1 MISSTS
7 RFGIPYGLKTLLE
20 GISRATIK
28 SNPSNINQF
37 AVVYFK
43 ELTMYREG
51 NTSLDIKDLVKQ
63 FHQTK
68 VQKWSEGSTRPK
80 KVECLKEPEKTSVE
94 SKVPTRMEKSTDT
107 EEDNVT
113 GTGYNDKT
121 TQFPSSTSAEL
132 GAEQTE
138 AAHDS
143 SPKAATPK
151 TTSPPTSPPPTAV
164 SPEFAYVPADP
175 AQFAAQM
182 LGKVSSIHSDQ
193 SDVLMVDVATS
204 MPVVIKEVPSSE
216 AAEDVM
222 VAAPLVYSGKVL
234 EVQVVSQ
241 TSVHV
246 DLGSQPKENEA
257 ELSTASSV
265 PLQDEQEPPAYDQ
278 APEVPLQADIEVMST
293 VHISSIYNDV
303 PVTEGVVYVEQLPEQ
318 IVIPFTDQVA
328 CLKENEQSPPVSPKP
343 VVEKTT
349 SGMSKKSVESVKL
362 AQLEENEK
370 YPSVYMEAEATA
382 LLSDTSLKGQ
392 PEVPAEP
399 LEAEGTI
406 KIGSEKSLHFEVAIT
421 SIVSDNT
428 GQEESGENSAPQE
441 MEGKPVLSG
450 EAAEAVH
457 SGTSVKSSSG
467 PFPSAP
473 EGLTAPEIEPEGEPT
488 AE

>member
-28 SNPSNINQF
+28 KNPSNINQ
-37 AVVYFK
+37 
-43 ELTMYREG
+43 EG

-63 FHQTK
+63 FHQIK
-68 VQKWSEGSTRPK
+68 VQKWSEGS

-94 SKVPTRMEKSTDT
+94 SKVPTRLEKSTDT

-113 GTGYNDKT
+113 GTGYSDKT
-121 TQFPSSTSAEL
+121 TQFPSTYAEL

-138 AAHDS
+138 AVHDS

-151 TTSPPTSPPPTAV
+151 TTTPPSSPPPTAV
-164 SPEFAYVPADP
+164 SPEFAYIPADP
-175 AQFAAQM
+175 AQFAAQI
-182 LGKVSSIHSDQ
+182 LGKVLSIHSDQ

-265 PLQDEQEPPAYDQ
+265 PCRMNKLMNFLLMIKLLRSLCRLILRLCQT
-278 APEVPLQADIEVMST
+278 LR
-293 VHISSIYNDV
+293 ISSIYNDV
-303 PVTEGVVYVEQLPEQ
+303 PGTEGVVYVKQQPEQ

-370 YPSVYMEAEATA
+370 YLSVHMEAEATA
-382 LLSDTSLKGQ
+382 VLSDTSLKGQ
-392 PEVPAEP
+392 PEVPAET
-399 LEAEGTI
+399 LDAEGTI
-406 KIGSEKSLHFEVAIT
+406 KIGSEKSLHFEVAMT
-421 SIVSDNT
+421 SIVSDNA
-428 GQEESGENSAPQE
+428 GQEESEESSAPQE
-441 MEGKPVLSG
+441 VEGKPVLSR
-450 EAAEAVH
+450 EAAEAV
-457 SGTSVKSSSG
+457 G
-467 PFPSAP
+467 PCPSAP
-473 EGLTAPEIEPEGEPT
+473 EGLTAPEIEPEGEAT

>member
-1 MISSTS
+1 MISSKP
-7 RFGIPYGLKTLLE
+7 RLVVPYGLKTLLE
-20 GISRATIK
+20 GISRAVLKT
-28 SNPSNINQF
+28 NPSNINQF
-37 AVVYFK
+37 TAAYFQ
-43 ELTMYREG
+43 ELTMYRVE
-51 NTSLDIKDLVKQ
+51 
-63 FHQTK
+63 
-68 VQKWSEGSTRPK
+68 KWSEGTTPQK
-80 KVECLKEPEKTSVE
+80 KLECLKEPGKTSVE
-94 SKVPTRMEKSTDT
+94 SKVPTQMEKSTDT
-107 EEDNVT
+107 DEDNVT
-113 GTGYNDKT
+113 RTEYSDKT
-121 TQFPSSTSAEL
+121 TQFPSVYAVPGT
-132 GAEQTE
+132 EQME
-138 AAHDS
+138 AVGDLS
-143 SPKAATPK
+143 SKPATPK
-151 TTSPPTSPPPTAV
+151 TTTTPPSSPPPTAV

-175 AQFAAQM
+175 AQLAAQM

-222 VAAPLVYSGKVL
+222 VAAPLVCSGKVL
-234 EVQVVSQ
+234 EVQVVNQ

-257 ELSTASSV
+257 EPSTASSA

-278 APEVPLQADIEVMST
+278 APEVTLQADIEVMST
-293 VHISSIYNDV
+293 VHISSVYNDV
-303 PVTEGVVYVEQLPEQ
+303 PVTEGVVYIEQLPEQ

-328 CLKENEQSPPVSPKP
+328 CLKENEQSPRVSPKS

-362 AQLEENEK
+362 AQLEENAK
-370 YPSVYMEAEATA
+370 YSSVYMEAEATA

-392 PEVPAEP
+392 PEVPAQ
-399 LEAEGTI
+399 LLDAEGAI
-406 KIGSEKSLHFEVAIT
+406 KIGSEKSLYLEVEIT

-428 GQEESGENSAPQE
+428 GQEESGENSVPQE

-467 PFPSAP
+467 PFPPAP
-473 EGLTAPEIEPEGEPT
+473 EGLTAPEIEPEGEAT

>member
-1 MISSTS
+1 MISSKP
-7 RFGIPYGLKTLLE
+7 RLVVPYGLKTLLE
-20 GISRATIK
+20 GISRAVLKT
-28 SNPSNINQF
+28 NPSNINQF
-37 AVVYFK
+37 AAAYFQ
-43 ELTMYREG
+43 ELTKYRG
-51 NTSLDIKDLVKQ
+51 NTTMDIKDLVKQ
-63 FHQTK
+63 FHQIK
-68 VQKWSEGSTRPK
+68 VEKWSEGTTPQK
-80 KVECLKEPEKTSVE
+80 KLECLKEPGKTSVE
-94 SKVPTRMEKSTDT
+94 SKVPTQMEKSTDT
-107 EEDNVT
+107 DEDNVT
-113 GTGYNDKT
+113 RTEYSDKT
-121 TQFPSSTSAEL
+121 TQFPSVYAVPGT
-132 GAEQTE
+132 EQTE
-138 AAHDS
+138 AVGDLS
-143 SPKAATPK
+143 SKPATPK
-151 TTSPPTSPPPTAV
+151 TTTPPSSPPPTAV

-175 AQFAAQM
+175 AQLAAQM

-222 VAAPLVYSGKVL
+222 VAAPLVCSGKVL
-234 EVQVVSQ
+234 EVQVVNQ

-257 ELSTASSV
+257 EPPTASSV

-278 APEVPLQADIEVMST
+278 ALEVTLQADIEVMST
-293 VHISSIYNDV
+293 VHISSVYNDM
-303 PVTEGVVYVEQLPEQ
+303 PVTEGVVYIEQLPEQ
-318 IVIPFTDQVA
+318 IVIPFTDQVS
-328 CLKENEQSPPVSPKP
+328 KENEQSPQVSPKS

-362 AQLEENEK
+362 AQLEENAK
-370 YPSVYMEAEATA
+370 YSSVYMEAEATA

-392 PEVPAEP
+392 PEVPAQ
-399 LEAEGTI
+399 LLDAEGAI
-406 KIGSEKSLHFEVAIT
+406 KIGSEKSLHLEVEIT

-428 GQEESGENSAPQE
+428 GQEESGENSVPQE

-467 PFPSAP
+467 PFPPAP
-473 EGLTAPEIEPEGEPT
+473 EGLTAPEIEPEGEAT

>member
-1 MISSTS
+1 MISSKP
-7 RFGIPYGLKTLLE
+7 RFCIPYGLKTLLE
-20 GISRATIK
+20 GISIAIIK
-28 SNPSNINQF
+28 SNPSNIVQF
-37 AVVYFK
+37 AAVYFE
-43 ELTMYREG
+43 ELTMYRE
-51 NTSLDIKDLVKQ
+51 
-63 FHQTK
+63 
-68 VQKWSEGSTRPK
+68 VQKWSEGSIRPK
-80 KVECLKEPEKTSVE
+80 KAECLKEPEKSSVE
-94 SKVPTRMEKSTDT
+94 SKVPTHMEKSTDT

-113 GTGYNDKT
+113 GTGYSDKT
-121 TQFPSSTSAEL
+121 TQFPSTYAEL

-138 AAHDS
+138 AVHDS

-151 TTSPPTSPPPTAV
+151 TTTPPFSPPPTAV

-204 MPVVIKEVPSSE
+204 MPVVTEEVPSSE

-222 VAAPLVYSGKVL
+222 VAAPPVYSGKVL

-246 DLGSQPKENEA
+246 YLGSQPKENEA

-265 PLQDEQEPPAYDQ
+265 PLQDEQEPPAYDL
-278 APEVPLQADIEVMST
+278 APEVPLQADTEVMST

-303 PVTEGVVYVEQLPEQ
+303 PVTEGVVDVDLPEQ
-318 IVIPFTDQVA
+318 IVIPFSDQVA
-328 CLKENEQSPPVSPKP
+328 CLKENEQSPLVSPKP

-349 SGMSKKSVESVKL
+349 SGMSKKSIESVKL
-362 AQLEENEK
+362 EQLEENEK

-399 LEAEGTI
+399 LDAEGTI

-428 GQEESGENSAPQE
+428 GQEESGENTAPQD

-473 EGLTAPEIEPEGEPT
+473 EGLTAPEIEPEGEAT

>member
-1 MISSTS
+1 MISSKP
-7 RFGIPYGLKTLLE
+7 RLVVPYGLKTLLE
-20 GISRATIK
+20 GISRAVLKT
-28 SNPSNINQF
+28 NPSDIKQF
-37 AVVYFK
+37 AAAYFQ
-43 ELTMYREG
+43 ELTMYRVE
-51 NTSLDIKDLVKQ
+51 
-63 FHQTK
+63 
-68 VQKWSEGSTRPK
+68 KWSEGTTPQK
-80 KVECLKEPEKTSVE
+80 KLECVKEPEKTSVE
-94 SKVPTRMEKSTDT
+94 SKVPTQMEKSTDT
-107 EEDNVT
+107 DEDNVT
-113 GTGYNDKT
+113 RTEYSDKT
-121 TQFPSSTSAEL
+121 TQFPSVYAEP

-138 AAHDS
+138 AVDS
-143 SPKAATPK
+143 SCKPATPK
-151 TTSPPTSPPPTAV
+151 ATTPPSSPPPTAV

-175 AQFAAQM
+175 AQLAAQM

-216 AAEDVM
+216 VAEDVM
-222 VAAPLVYSGKVL
+222 VAAPLVCSGKVL

-257 ELSTASSV
+257 EQSTASSV

-278 APEVPLQADIEVMST
+278 APEVTLQADIEVMST
-293 VHISSIYNDV
+293 VHISSVYNDV
-303 PVTEGVVYVEQLPEQ
+303 PVIEGVVCIEQLPEQ
-318 IVIPFTDQVA
+318 IVTPFTDQVA
-328 CLKENEQSPPVSPKP
+328 CLKENEQSPPVSPKS

-349 SGMSKKSVESVKL
+349 SGISKKSVESVEL
-362 AQLEENEK
+362 AQLEENAK
-370 YPSVYMEAEATA
+370 YSSVYMEAEAAA

-392 PEVPAEP
+392 PEVSAQ
-399 LEAEGTI
+399 LLDAEGAI
-406 KIGSEKSLHFEVAIT
+406 KIGSEKSLHLEVGIT

-428 GQEESGENSAPQE
+428 GQEESGENSVPQE

-467 PFPSAP
+467 PFPPAP
-473 EGLTAPEIEPEGEPT
+473 EGLTAPEIEPEGEAA

>member
-43 ELTMYREG
+43 ELARYREG

-63 FHQTK
+63 FHQMK
-68 VQKWSEGSTRPK
+68 VQKWSEGSIRPK
-80 KVECLKEPEKTSVE
+80 KVKCLKEPEKTSVE
-94 SKVPTRMEKSTDT
+94 SKVPTQMEKSTDT

-113 GTGYNDKT
+113 GTGYSDKT
-121 TQFPSSTSAEL
+121 TQFPSTYAEL

-138 AAHDS
+138 AVHDS
-143 SPKAATPK
+143 SPKAANPK
-151 TTSPPTSPPPTAV
+151 TTTPPSSPPPTAV

-193 SDVLMVDVATS
+193 SDVLIVDVATS

-216 AAEDVM
+216 AAEDFM

-234 EVQVVSQ
+234 EVQVLSQ

-246 DLGSQPKENEA
+246 DLGSQSSKENEA

-265 PLQDEQEPPAYDQ
+265 PLQDEQEPPVYDQ
-278 APEVPLQADIEVMST
+278 APEVPLQADTEVMS
-293 VHISSIYNDV
+293 
-303 PVTEGVVYVEQLPEQ
+303 YVEQLPEQ
-318 IVIPFTDQVA
+318 IVIPFIDQVA
-328 CLKENEQSPPVSPKP
+328 CLKENEQSPPLSPKP
-343 VVEKTT
+343 IVEKTT
-349 SGMSKKSVESVKL
+349 SGMSKKSAESIKL

-370 YPSVYMEAEATA
+370 YPSVYMEAEAIA
-382 LLSDTSLKGQ
+382 LLSDISLKGQ
-392 PEVPAEP
+392 PAVPAEP
-399 LEAEGTI
+399 LDAE
-406 KIGSEKSLHFEVAIT
+406 VVIT

-428 GQEESGENSAPQE
+428 GQEESGENAAPQE

-450 EAAEAVH
+450 EAAEAV
-457 SGTSVKSSSG
+457 G

-473 EGLTAPEIEPEGEPT
+473 EGLTAPEIEPEGEAT

>member
-182 LGKVSSIHSDQ
+182 LAMAASEPEQPPPYSNMWTLYCLTDKNQQSHSS
-193 SDVLMVDVATS
+193 
-204 MPVVIKEVPSSE
+204 P
-216 AAEDVM
+216 
-222 VAAPLVYSGKVL
+222 
-234 EVQVVSQ
+234 
-241 TSVHV
+241 
-246 DLGSQPKENEA
+246 
-257 ELSTASSV
+257 
-265 PLQDEQEPPAYDQ
+265 PPA
-278 APEVPLQADIEVMST
+278 P
-293 VHISSIYNDV
+293 
-303 PVTEGVVYVEQLPEQ
+303 
-318 IVIPFTDQVA
+318 
-328 CLKENEQSPPVSPKP
+328 
-343 VVEKTT
+343 
-349 SGMSKKSVESVKL
+349 
-362 AQLEENEK
+362 
-370 YPSVYMEAEATA
+370 
-382 LLSDTSLKGQ
+382 
-392 PEVPAEP
+392 
-399 LEAEGTI
+399 
-406 KIGSEKSLHFEVAIT
+406 
-421 SIVSDNT
+421 
-428 GQEESGENSAPQE
+428 
-441 MEGKPVLSG
+441 
-450 EAAEAVH
+450 
-457 SGTSVKSSSG
+457 G
-467 PFPSAP
+467 PFPQATLYISNPKDPQFLQHPPTVTSPIYVMDDTKKISAP
-473 EGLTAPEIEPEGEPT
+473 PFILVGSNVQKAQEWEPLPGHAVVSRSGVLKRYAAVQVPIAVSADGKFQKHTLSPHNANPPSGQDVPKPKSPVFLSVAFPVEDVAKKSSGSGDKCAPFGSYGIAGEITVATAHKVRKADSEN
-488 AE
+488 

>member
-43 ELTMYREG
+43 ELARYRE
-51 NTSLDIKDLVKQ
+51 
-63 FHQTK
+63 
-68 VQKWSEGSTRPK
+68 VQKWSEGSIRPK
-80 KVECLKEPEKTSVE
+80 KVKCLKEPEKTSVE
-94 SKVPTRMEKSTDT
+94 SKVPTQMEKSTDT

-113 GTGYNDKT
+113 GTGYSDKT
-121 TQFPSSTSAEL
+121 TQFPSTYAEL

-138 AAHDS
+138 AVHDS
-143 SPKAATPK
+143 SPKAANPK
-151 TTSPPTSPPPTAV
+151 TTTPPSSPPPTAV

-193 SDVLMVDVATS
+193 SDVLIVDVATS

-216 AAEDVM
+216 AAEDFM

-234 EVQVVSQ
+234 EVQVLSQ

-246 DLGSQPKENEA
+246 DLGSQSSKENEA

-265 PLQDEQEPPAYDQ
+265 PLQDEQEPPVYDQ
-278 APEVPLQADIEVMST
+278 APEVPLQADTEVMS
-293 VHISSIYNDV
+293 
-303 PVTEGVVYVEQLPEQ
+303 YVEQLPEQ
-318 IVIPFTDQVA
+318 IVIPFIDQVA
-328 CLKENEQSPPVSPKP
+328 CLKENEQSPPLSPKP
-343 VVEKTT
+343 IVEKTT
-349 SGMSKKSVESVKL
+349 SGMSKKSAESIKL

-370 YPSVYMEAEATA
+370 YPSVYMEAEAIA
-382 LLSDTSLKGQ
+382 LLSDISLKGQ
-392 PEVPAEP
+392 PAVPAEP
-399 LEAEGTI
+399 LDAE
-406 KIGSEKSLHFEVAIT
+406 VVIT

-428 GQEESGENSAPQE
+428 GQEESGENAAPQE

-450 EAAEAVH
+450 EAAEAV
-457 SGTSVKSSSG
+457 G

-473 EGLTAPEIEPEGEPT
+473 EGLTAPEIEPEGEAT